1 MTETTTPPEDQK
13 RPSRLRT
20 AMSGTAGITFL
31 SIVMALVI
39 GAFFIA
45 FSDPAVQEA
54 SSYLFAKPMDTISAA
69 VSSVARPTRR
79 C

>member
-1 MTETTTPPEDQK
+1 MTDATTVPDEQK
-13 RPSRLRT
+13 QKKPPSRFRT

-54 SSYLFAKPMDTISAA
+54 AQQHLGLGVADPLAHYILAKA
-69 VSSVARPTRR
+69 
-79 C
+79 